1 MRGRTFLKAAASVAA
16 LIGAALLAGR
26 AEAADC
32 PVTQDQLAQALRAS
46 VKPSGGPA
54 NGGFDNHEWASVVTR
69 DGTVCAVAYSG
80 SKADDQW
87 PGSRAVAMQKANT
100 ANAFSVPKMAISTA
114 NLFAGAQPGQP
125 LYGLITASPPSPEAA
140 AGDAAQ
146 FGTASD
152 PMVGKRIGGVIVF
165 GGGLALYDDSGVVGG
180 LGVSGDSSCAD
191 HNVAWRVRQALKLD
205 RVPAGVNPNRRDAI
219 IYDLGGDGKSAS
231 GFGHV
236 KCNGTEA
243 DIGNELEAAV
253 GGATM
258 K

>member
-1 MRGRTFLKAAASVAA
+1 MRAHAFAQAAASVAA
-16 LIGAALLAGR
+16 LIGAALLAGK
-26 AEAADC
+26 AQAADC

-46 VKPSGGPA
+46 V
-54 NGGFDNHEWASVVTR
+54 VTR
-69 DGTVCAVAYSG
+69 DGTVCAVAFSG
-80 SKADDQW
+80 NKADDQW

-100 ANAFSVPKMAISTA
+100 ANAFSVAKMAISTA

-125 LYGLITASPPSPEAA
+125 LYGLITASPPSPETA

-165 GGGLALYDDSGVVGG
+165 GGGLALYNDSGVVGG
-180 LGVSGDSSCAD
+180 LGISGDSSCAD

-219 IYDLGGDGKSAS
+219 IYDLGADGKSAS